1 VFGLIRFYKA
11 FKHARQFGFTLLNAY
26 LAARVNSL

>member
-1 VFGLIRFYKA
+1 VFFKA
-11 FKHARQFGFTLLNAY
+11 FKRARQFGFTLFNAY

>member
-1 VFGLIRFYKA
+1 MIRFYRA

-26 LAARVNSL
+26 LAARVNSI